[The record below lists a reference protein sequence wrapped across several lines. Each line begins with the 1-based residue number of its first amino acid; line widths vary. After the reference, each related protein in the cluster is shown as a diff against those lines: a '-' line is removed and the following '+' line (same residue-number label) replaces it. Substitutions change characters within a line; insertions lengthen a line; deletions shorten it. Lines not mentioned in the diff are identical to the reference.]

1 MPTTAALIP
10 QEALEHEATA
20 EASNTAAQEPPA
32 ILAASS
38 TVAQEPPAAPKAS
51 NGAVQEPPA
60 APQPL
65 KGHADTYIDSQQDSG
80 ERTLPNARSTQIDP
94 STQEGE
100 TVTATASQLQT
111 FTSTAAVS
119 PDKQSLQP
127 VQNDPGASSSDA
139 LYMLAAQA
147 LQQQTQPGDQ
157 QDNTRA
163 MLLQTLLLAVKDNG
177 AAAAKAKQQKEKERN
192 TYNDSGVP
200 IQNKMLVRFNGIAI
214 HQHGHEQTVPNH
226 PRHELFHTLYCYVE
240 GIPATWKAFPL

>member
-80 ERTLPNARSTQIDP
+80 GRTLPNARSTQIDP

-127 VQNDPGASSSDA
+127 VQNEPGASSSDA

-163 MLLQTLLLAVKDNG
+163 MLLQTLLLAVKDND

-192 TYNDSGVP
+192 TYNDSG
-200 IQNKMLVRFNGIAI
+200 G
-214 HQHGHEQTVPNH
+214 T
-226 PRHELFHTLYCYVE
+226 HTKQDACAFQRNSHT
-240 GIPATWKAFPL
+240 PARP